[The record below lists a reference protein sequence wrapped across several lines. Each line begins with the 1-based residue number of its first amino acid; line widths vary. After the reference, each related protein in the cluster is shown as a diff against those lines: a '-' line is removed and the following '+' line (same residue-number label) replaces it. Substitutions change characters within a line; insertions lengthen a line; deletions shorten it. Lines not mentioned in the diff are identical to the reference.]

1 MEMSFEQKL
10 EKQIRH
16 IISNWKDEDI
26 YAISFL
32 VTMNELSTY
41 RGICNFPEFS
51 IGYNTESDCDTAEPL
66 SEDRWNFAC
75 WCQNN
80 IELISAKHSDM
91 SDELLNWY
99 EEQGIVNLGFEPENE
114 MYDDD
119 FNYIRRGPHEYWE
132 LLTLISN
139 IARRIQVDGLIEK
152 HFGRIP
158 IIVHDLDY
166 SWYTSEMTRNA
177 NPNGEATLFL
187 EYLSSLTD
195 EDEWFISKKLNGFAA
210 LVCFNYTNAVF

>member
-10 EKQIRH
+10 EQQIRH
-16 IISNWKDEDI
+16 IISNWKDEEI

-32 VTMNELSTY
+32 VTTNELSTY

-51 IGYNTESDCDTAEPL
+51 IGYNTESDCDNAEPL

-80 IELISAKHSDM
+80 IEIISAEHGDM

-99 EEQGIVNLGFEPENE
+99 EEHGVVDIGVESEDN
-114 MYDDD
+114 MYDES
-119 FNYIRRGPHEYWE
+119 FNYIGKGPNGYWE
-132 LLTLISN
+132 LLCLISD
-139 IARRIQVDGLIEK
+139 IARRIQTDGLIK
-152 HFGRIP
+152 KRFGRIP

-166 SWYTSEMTRNA
+166 SWYTAEMTKNA
-177 NPNGEATLFL
+177 NPNDEAKVFL
-187 EYLSSLTD
+187 EYLSS
-195 EDEWFISKKLNGFAA
+195 
-210 LVCFNYTNAVF
+210 FN

>member
-1 MEMSFEQKL
+1 MNFEQKL

-32 VTMNELSTY
+32 VATNELSIY
-41 RGICNFPEFS
+41 KGVCNFPEFS
-51 IGYNTESDCDTAEPL
+51 IGYNTETDCDAAAPL
-66 SEDRWNFAC
+66 SEERWNFAF

-80 IELISAKHSDM
+80 VTLISSEQCDM
-91 SDELLNWY
+91 SDELLTWY
-99 EEQGIVNLGFEPENE
+99 DEQGIVDLGVEPEND

-119 FNYIRRGPHEYWE
+119 FNYIGRGPHGYWE

-152 HFGRIP
+152 RFGPIP

-166 SWYTSEMTRNA
+166 SWYTSEMTRIA
-177 NPNGEATLFL
+177 NPNGEATVFF

-195 EDEWFISKKLNGFAA
+195 EDE
-210 LVCFNYTNAVF
+210 